1 MTQLETLIQQ
11 ARSWIDQDPDAETV
25 AELEKLI
32 SESDE
37 AGLADRFG
45 QRIGFG
51 TAGLRGLLGAGPNR
65 MNRVL
70 VAQAAAGISKYL
82 KENFDDPSVVI
93 GYDARKNSDVFA
105 KDSAQIFAGFGIR
118 AFLFPELA
126 ATPLVA
132 YAVRNL
138 GASAGVMV
146 TASHNPPGDNGYKVY
161 DFSGSQIIS
170 PMDAEI
176 AKHIDEFAK
185 SGSVAAL
192 TRSESFVE
200 VPTSVRTGYSQSVS
214 GLLNKH
220 SERKSIKIVYSAM
233 HGVGASFIQE
243 IFKLSGLAEP
253 AQVLSQQQPDGKF
266 PTVAFPNPEEP
277 GAMDES
283 LATAED
289 QQADLVLVNDPD
301 ADRLAVAFKKA
312 DGGYQQLT
320 GDQLGLILGEEM
332 ASRASR
338 EGRTGSLACSIVSS
352 SALSKV
358 AEHYGFGFEQT
369 LTGFKWV
376 SRVPNL
382 IFGYEEALGYCVDW
396 GQVRDKD
403 GLSAAL
409 IVADIASALANQ
421 GYTLGD
427 QLDKLMQRYGYFATG
442 QISIRVTDLNVISD
456 LMNKL
461 RTNPPT
467 QIAGVAAVFEDMNQG
482 SSSLPATDALRFKLQ
497 DGRTVIVRPSGTEP
511 KLKCYLQA
519 VSDNEAQSKKL
530 LAELEAAMR
539 QVLN

>member
-11 ARSWIDQDPDAETV
+11 ARNWIDQDPDAETV

-32 SESDE
+32 SGSDE

-176 AKHIDEFAK
+176 AKHIDEFAR

-266 PTVAFPNPEEP
+266 PTVSFPNPEEP

-283 LATAED
+283 LATAKNQE
-289 QQADLVLVNDPD
+289 ADLVLVNDPD

-442 QISIRVTDLNVISD
+442 QISIRVTDLTVISD
-456 LMNKL
+456 LMKKL
-461 RTNPPT
+461 RTNPPA

-519 VSDNEAQSKKL
+519 VSDNEAESKKL

>member
-1 MTQLETLIQQ
+1 
-11 ARSWIDQDPDAETV
+11 
-25 AELEKLI
+25 
-32 SESDE
+32 
-37 AGLADRFG
+37 
-45 QRIGFG
+45 
-51 TAGLRGLLGAGPNR
+51 
-65 MNRVL
+65 
-70 VAQAAAGISKYL
+70 
-82 KENFDDPSVVI
+82 
-93 GYDARKNSDVFA
+93 
-105 KDSAQIFAGFGIR
+105 
-118 AFLFPELA
+118 
-126 ATPLVA
+126 
-132 YAVRNL
+132 
-138 GASAGVMV
+138 
-146 TASHNPPGDNGYKVY
+146 
-161 DFSGSQIIS
+161 
-170 PMDAEI
+170 MDLEI

-185 SGSVAAL
+185 SSSVASLA
-192 TRSESFVE
+192 RSDSFEE
-200 VPTSVRTGYSQSVS
+200 VASSVRSGYLQSVS

-220 SERKSIKIVYSAM
+220 STRKDIKIVYSAM

-243 IFKLSGLAEP
+243 IFRLSGLAEP
-253 AQVLSQQQPDGKF
+253 AQVLSQQEPDGSF
-266 PTVAFPNPEEP
+266 PTVVFPNPEEP

-283 LATAED
+283 MSTAAS

-301 ADRLAVAFKKA
+301 ADRLAVAFKNS
-312 DGGYQQLT
+312 DGSYQQLT

-332 ASRASR
+332 AARASR
-338 EGRTGSLACSIVSS
+338 EGRSGSLACSIVSS
-352 SALSKV
+352 SALGKV

-409 IVADIASALANQ
+409 IVADIASALAKQ

-427 QLDKLMQRYGYFATG
+427 QLEKLMQRYGYFSTG
-442 QISIRVTDLNVISD
+442 QISIRVTDLTVIAD
-456 LMNKL
+456 LMKKL
-461 RTNPPT
+461 RTNPPE
-467 QIAGVAAVFEDMNQG
+467 QIAGVDAVFEDMNQG
-482 SSSLPATDALRFKLQ
+482 SGSLPATDALRFKLH

>member
-32 SESDE
+32 SAADE

-161 DFSGSQIIS
+161 DYSGSQIIS

-176 AKHIDEFAK
+176 AKHIDDFAK
-185 SGSVAAL
+185 SGSVATLA
-192 TRSESFVE
+192 RSDSFE
-200 VPTSVRTGYSQSVS
+200 QVPTSVRSGYLQSVS

-220 SERKSIKIVYSAM
+220 STRKDIKIVYSAM

-266 PTVAFPNPEEP
+266 PTVVFPNPEEP

-283 LATAED
+283 MATAESHK
-289 QQADLVLVNDPD
+289 ADLVLVNDPD
-301 ADRLAVAFKKA
+301 ADRLAVAFKRT
-312 DGGYQQLT
+312 DGIYQQLT

-332 ASRASR
+332 AARASR

-352 SALSKV
+352 SALGKV

-427 QLDKLMQRYGYFATG
+427 QLDKLMQRYGYFSTG
-442 QISIRVTDLNVISD
+442 QISIRVTDLTVISS
-456 LMNKL
+456 LMKKL
-461 RTNPPT
+461 RTNPPA
-467 QIAGVAAVFEDMNQG
+467 QIASVDAVFEDMSQG
-482 SSSLPATDALRFKLQ
+482 SGLLPATDAVRFKLN

-519 VSDNEAQSKKL
+519 VSDSEAHSKEL

>member
-1 MTQLETLIQQ
+1 MTQLESLIQQ

-70 VAQAAAGISKYL
+70 VSQAAAGISKYL
-82 KENFDDPSVVI
+82 QENFDDPSVVI

-170 PMDAEI
+170 PMDLEI
-176 AKHIDEFAK
+176 AKHIDEFAT
-185 SGSVAAL
+185 SGSVASLA
-192 TRSESFVE
+192 RSESFVE
-200 VPTSVRTGYSQSVS
+200 VPTSVRSGYLQSVS

-220 SERKSIKIVYSAM
+220 SSRKDIKVVYSAM
-233 HGVGASFIQE
+233 HGVGASYIQE

-266 PTVAFPNPEEP
+266 PTVSFPNPEEP

-283 LATAED
+283 LATAEH

-427 QLDKLMQRYGYFATG
+427 QLEKLMQRYGYFATG
-442 QISIRVTDLNVISD
+442 QISMRVTDLNVIAD
-456 LMNKL
+456 LMKKL
-461 RTNPPT
+461 RTNPPA
-467 QIAGVAAVFEDMNQG
+467 QIAGVDAVFEDMNQG
-482 SSSLPATDALRFKLQ
+482 SGSLPATDALRFKLE
-497 DGRTVIVRPSGTEP
+497 DGRTVIVRPSGTEA

-519 VSDNEAQSKKL
+519 VSDTEATSKKL

>member
-11 ARSWIDQDPDAETV
+11 ARSWIGQDPDAETV
-25 AELEKLI
+25 AELEQLI

-37 AGLADRFG
+37 AGLLDRFG

-176 AKHIDEFAK
+176 AKHIDEFAR
-185 SGSVAAL
+185 SVSVATLA
-192 TRSESFVE
+192 RSESFVE
-200 VPTSVRTGYSQSVS
+200 VPTSVRVGYLQSVS

-220 SERKSIKIVYSAM
+220 SERKDIKIVYSAM
-233 HGVGASFIQE
+233 HGVGARFIQE

-266 PTVAFPNPEEP
+266 PTVSFPNPEEP
-277 GAMDES
+277 GAMDAS

-352 SALSKV
+352 SALSEV
-358 AEHYGFGFEQT
+358 AKHYGFGFEQT

-396 GQVRDKD
+396 SQVRDKD

-442 QISIRVTDLNVISD
+442 QISIRVTDLTVIAN

-461 RTNPPT
+461 RTNPPA
-467 QIAGVAAVFEDMNQG
+467 QIAGVDAVFEDMNQG
-482 SSSLPATDALRFKLQ
+482 SDSLPATDALRFKLQ
-497 DGRTVIVRPSGTEP
+497 DGRTVIVRPSGTEA

-519 VSDNEAQSKKL
+519 VSDNEAHSQKL

-539 QVLN
+539 QLLN

>member
-11 ARSWIDQDPDAETV
+11 ARNWIDQDPDAETV

-37 AGLADRFG
+37 AGLAERFG

-253 AQVLSQQQPDGKF
+253 AQVLSQQQPDCKF

>member
-1 MTQLETLIQQ
+1 MTQLESLIQQ

-37 AGLADRFG
+37 AGLLDRFG

-70 VAQAAAGISKYL
+70 VAQAAAGIAKHL

-93 GYDARKNSDVFA
+93 GYDARKNSDIFA
-105 KDSAQIFAGFGIR
+105 KDSAQIFAGYGVR
-118 AFLFPELA
+118 AHLFPELA

-161 DFSGSQIIS
+161 DFSGSQIVS
-170 PMDAEI
+170 PMDLEI

-185 SGSVAAL
+185 SSSVASLA
-192 TRSESFVE
+192 RSDSFEE
-200 VPTSVRTGYSQSVS
+200 VASSVRSGYLQSVS

-220 SERKSIKIVYSAM
+220 STRKDIKIVYSAM

-243 IFKLSGLAEP
+243 IFRLSGLAEP
-253 AQVLSQQQPDGKF
+253 AQVLSQQEPDGSF
-266 PTVAFPNPEEP
+266 PTVVFPNPEEP

-283 LATAED
+283 MSTAAS

-301 ADRLAVAFKKA
+301 ADRLAVAFKNS
-312 DGGYQQLT
+312 DGSYQQLT

-332 ASRASR
+332 AARASR
-338 EGRTGSLACSIVSS
+338 EGRSGSLACSIVSS
-352 SALSKV
+352 SALGKV

-409 IVADIASALANQ
+409 IVADIASALAKQ

-427 QLDKLMQRYGYFATG
+427 QLEKLMQRYGYFSTG
-442 QISIRVTDLNVISD
+442 QISIRVTDLTVIAD
-456 LMNKL
+456 LMKKL
-461 RTNPPT
+461 RTNPPE
-467 QIAGVAAVFEDMNQG
+467 QIAGVDAVFEDMNQG
-482 SSSLPATDALRFKLQ
+482 SGSLPATDALRFKLH

>member
-11 ARSWIDQDPDAETV
+11 ARSWIDQDPDVETV

-37 AGLADRFG
+37 AGLLDRFG

-176 AKHIDEFAK
+176 AKHIDEFAR

-200 VPTSVRTGYSQSVS
+200 VPTSVRAGYLQSVS

-220 SERKSIKIVYSAM
+220 SERKNIKIVYSAM

-266 PTVAFPNPEEP
+266 PTVSFPNPEEP
-277 GAMDES
+277 GAMDAS
-283 LATAED
+283 LATAKE

-301 ADRLAVAFKKA
+301 ADRLAVAFRQA

-352 SALSKV
+352 SAISKV

-427 QLDKLMQRYGYFATG
+427 QLEKLMQRYGYFATG
-442 QISIRVTDLNVISD
+442 QISIRVTDLTVISD
-456 LMNKL
+456 LMKKL
-461 RTNPPT
+461 RTNPPA
-467 QIAGVAAVFEDMNQG
+467 QIAGVAAVFEDLNQG
-482 SSSLPATDALRFKLQ
+482 SGLLPATDALRFKLQ
-497 DGRTVIVRPSGTEP
+497 DGRTVIVRPSGTEA

-519 VSDNEAQSKKL
+519 VSDDEAQSNKL
-530 LAELEAAMR
+530 IAELEAAMR

>member
-11 ARSWIDQDPDAETV
+11 ARNWIDQDPDAETV

-32 SESDE
+32 SGSDE

-45 QRIGFG
+45 KRIGFG

-176 AKHIDEFAK
+176 AKHIDEFAR

-192 TRSESFVE
+192 TRSESFVQ

-283 LATAED
+283 LATAQD

-442 QISIRVTDLNVISD
+442 QISIRVTDLTVISD
-456 LMNKL
+456 LMKKL
-461 RTNPPT
+461 RTNPPA
-467 QIAGVAAVFEDMNQG
+467 QIAGVAVVFEDMKQG

-530 LAELEAAMR
+530 LAGLEAAMR

>member
-11 ARSWIDQDPDAETV
+11 ARNWIDQDPDAETV

-32 SESDE
+32 SGSDE

-467 QIAGVAAVFEDMNQG
+467 QIAGVASVFEDMNQG

-530 LAELEAAMR
+530 LAELEVAMR
-539 QVLN
+539 QVLD

>member
-37 AGLADRFG
+37 AGLLDRFG
-45 QRIGFG
+45 KRIGFG

-170 PMDAEI
+170 PMDSEI
-176 AKHIDEFAK
+176 AKHIDEFAR

-192 TRSESFVE
+192 TRSESFIE
-200 VPTSVRTGYSQSVS
+200 VPTSVRAGYLQSVS

-266 PTVAFPNPEEP
+266 PTVSFPNPEEP
-277 GAMDES
+277 GAMDAS
-283 LATAED
+283 LATAKD

-352 SALSKV
+352 SALSEV
-358 AEHYGFGFEQT
+358 AKHYGFGFEQT

-396 GQVRDKD
+396 SQVRDKD

-442 QISIRVTDLNVISD
+442 QISIRVTDLTVIAN

-461 RTNPPT
+461 RTNPPA
-467 QIAGVAAVFEDMNQG
+467 QIAGVDAVFEDMNKG
-482 SSSLPATDALRFKLQ
+482 SGSLPATDALRFKLQ

-519 VSDNEAQSKKL
+519 VSDNEAQSQKL

>member
-11 ARSWIDQDPDAETV
+11 ARSWIGQDPDAETV

-37 AGLADRFG
+37 VGLLDRFG

-138 GASAGVMV
+138 GTSAGVMV

-176 AKHIDEFAK
+176 AKHIDEFAR
-185 SGSVAAL
+185 SGSVSAL

-200 VPTSVRTGYSQSVS
+200 VPTSVRASYVQSVS

-220 SERKSIKIVYSAM
+220 SERKSIKVVYSAM

-266 PTVAFPNPEEP
+266 PTVSFPNPEEP
-277 GAMDES
+277 GAMDAS
-283 LATAED
+283 LATAKD

-338 EGRTGSLACSIVSS
+338 ESRTGSLACSIVSS

-442 QISIRVTDLNVISD
+442 QISIRVTDLTVISD
-456 LMNKL
+456 LMKKL
-461 RTNPPT
+461 RTNPPA
-467 QIAGVAAVFEDMNQG
+467 QIAGVAAVFEDLNQG
-482 SSSLPATDALRFKLQ
+482 SGSLPATDALRFKLQ
-497 DGRTVIVRPSGTEP
+497 DGRTVMVRPSGTEA

-519 VSDNEAQSKKL
+519 VSDNEAESKKL

>member
-11 ARSWIDQDPDAETV
+11 ARSWIAQDPDAETI

-32 SESDE
+32 SASDE
-37 AGLADRFG
+37 AALADRFG

-118 AFLFPELA
+118 AHLFPELA

-132 YAVRNL
+132 YAVRSL

-170 PMDAEI
+170 PMDLEI

-185 SGSVAAL
+185 SGSVASLA
-192 TRSESFVE
+192 RSDSFE
-200 VPTSVRTGYSQSVS
+200 QIPASVVSDYVQSVS

-220 SERKSIKIVYSAM
+220 STRKDIKIVYSAM
-233 HGVGASFIQE
+233 HGVGARFIQE

-253 AQVLSQQQPDGKF
+253 AQVLSQQHPDGKF
-266 PTVAFPNPEEP
+266 PTVSFPNPEEP

-283 LATAED
+283 MATAESHN
-289 QQADLVLVNDPD
+289 ADLVLVNDPD
-301 ADRLAVAFKKA
+301 ADRLAVAFRRT
-312 DGGYQQLT
+312 DGSYQQLT

-332 ASRASR
+332 AARASR
-338 EGRTGSLACSIVSS
+338 EGLTGSLACSIVSS
-352 SALSKV
+352 SALGKV

-427 QLDKLMQRYGYFATG
+427 QLEKLMQRYGYFSTG
-442 QISIRVTDLNVISD
+442 QISIRVTDLTVIAN

-461 RTNPPT
+461 RTNPPA
-467 QIAGVAAVFEDMNQG
+467 QIAGVEAVFEDLNKG
-482 SSSLPATDALRFKLQ
+482 SGSLPATDALRFRLK

-519 VSDNEAQSKKL
+519 VSDNEAHSKEL
-530 LAELEAAMR
+530 LADLEAAMR
-539 QVLN
+539 KVLN

>member
-1 MTQLETLIQQ
+1 MSKLETLTQQ
-11 ARSWIDQDPDAETV
+11 ARNWIEQDPDAETIG
-25 AELEKLI
+25 ELEDLI
-32 SESDE
+32 SSSDE
-37 AGLADRFG
+37 AGLAERFG

-118 AFLFPELA
+118 AFIFPELA

-146 TASHNPPGDNGYKVY
+146 TASHNPPGYNGYKVY
-161 DFSGSQIIS
+161 DFSASQIIS
-170 PMDAEI
+170 PLDLEI
-176 AKHIDEFAK
+176 AGHIEEFAK
-185 SGSVAAL
+185 SGSVASL
-192 TRSESFVE
+192 TRSDSFLE
-200 VPTSVRTGYSQSVS
+200 VPSSVRSDYLQSVS

-220 SERKSIKIVYSAM
+220 STRKDIKIVYSAM

-253 AQVLSQQQPDGKF
+253 AQVVSQQQPDGKF
-266 PTVAFPNPEEP
+266 PTVVFPNPEEP

-283 LATAED
+283 MATAQS

-301 ADRLAVAFKKA
+301 ADRLAVAFKKS
-312 DGGYQQLT
+312 DGSYQQLT

-332 ASRASR
+332 AARASR
-338 EGRTGSLACSIVSS
+338 ESRTGSLACSFVSS
-352 SALSKV
+352 SALGEV
-358 AEHYGFGFEQT
+358 AKHYGFGFEQT

-396 GQVRDKD
+396 AQVRDKD

-427 QLDKLMQRYGYFATG
+427 QLEKLMQRYGYFSTG
-442 QISIRVTDLNVISD
+442 QISIRVTDLKVIAD

-461 RTNPPT
+461 RTNPPSK
-467 QIAGVAAVFEDMNQG
+467 IAGVDVVFEDMNRG
-482 SSSLPATDALRFKLQ
+482 SGLLPATDVLRFELA

-519 VSDNEAQSKKL
+519 VSDNEADSKEL

>member
-11 ARSWIDQDPDAETV
+11 ARNWIDQDPDAETV

-32 SESDE
+32 SGSDE

-118 AFLFPELA
+118 AFWFPELA

-456 LMNKL
+456 LMKKL
-461 RTNPPT
+461 RTNPPA
-467 QIAGVAAVFEDMNQG
+467 QIAGAAAVFEDLNQSTG
-482 SSSLPATDALRFKLQ
+482 SLPATDALRFKLQ
-497 DGRTVIVRPSGTEP
+497 DGRTVIVRPSGTEA

-539 QVLN
+539 QELN

>member
-11 ARSWIDQDPDAETV
+11 ARKWIDQDPDAETV

-37 AGLADRFG
+37 AGLLDRFG

-170 PMDAEI
+170 PMDLEI
-176 AKHIDEFAK
+176 AKHIDEFAR

-200 VPTSVRTGYSQSVS
+200 VPTSVRAGYLQSVS

-233 HGVGASFIQE
+233 HGVGASFIQD

-266 PTVAFPNPEEP
+266 PTVSFPNPEEP
-277 GAMDES
+277 GAMDAS

-289 QQADLVLVNDPD
+289 QHADLVLVNDPD

-442 QISIRVTDLNVISD
+442 QISIRVTDLTVIAN

-461 RTNPPT
+461 RTNPPA
-467 QIAGVAAVFEDMNQG
+467 QIAGVDAVFEDMNKG
-482 SSSLPATDALRFKLQ
+482 SGSLPATDALRFKLQ
-497 DGRTVIVRPSGTEP
+497 DGRTVIVRPSGTEA

-519 VSDNEAQSKKL
+519 VSDNEAQSQKL

>member
-11 ARSWIDQDPDAETV
+11 ARSWIDQDPDVETV

-37 AGLADRFG
+37 AGLLDRFG

-176 AKHIDEFAK
+176 AKHIDEFAR

-200 VPTSVRTGYSQSVS
+200 VPTSVRAGYLQSVS

-220 SERKSIKIVYSAM
+220 SERKNIKIVYSAM

-266 PTVAFPNPEEP
+266 PTVSFPNPEEP
-277 GAMDES
+277 GAMDAS
-283 LATAED
+283 LATAKE

-301 ADRLAVAFKKA
+301 ADRLAVAFRQA

-352 SALSKV
+352 SAISKV

-427 QLDKLMQRYGYFATG
+427 QLEKLMQRYGYFATG
-442 QISIRVTDLNVISD
+442 QISIRVTDLTVISD
-456 LMNKL
+456 LMKKL
-461 RTNPPT
+461 RTNPPA
-467 QIAGVAAVFEDMNQG
+467 QIAGVAAVFEDLNQG
-482 SSSLPATDALRFKLQ
+482 SGLLPATDALRFKLQ
-497 DGRTVIVRPSGTEP
+497 DGRTVMVRPSGTEA

-519 VSDNEAQSKKL
+519 VSDNEAQSNKL

>member
-11 ARSWIDQDPDAETV
+11 ARDWIKQDPDAETV

-170 PMDAEI
+170 PMDAQI

-185 SGSVAAL
+185 SGSVALLA
-192 TRSESFVE
+192 RSESFVE
-200 VPTSVRTGYSQSVS
+200 VPTSVRSGYLQSVS

-220 SERKSIKIVYSAM
+220 SSRKDIKIVYSAM
-233 HGVGASFIQE
+233 HGVGASFINE

-253 AQVLSQQQPDGKF
+253 TQVPSQQQPDGKF
-266 PTVAFPNPEEP
+266 PTVSFPNPEEP

-283 LATAED
+283 MATASNH
-289 QQADLVLVNDPD
+289 QADLVLVNDPD
-301 ADRLAVAFKKA
+301 ADRLAVAFKKT
-312 DGGYQQLT
+312 DGSYQQLT

-352 SALSKV
+352 SALGKV

-409 IVADIASALANQ
+409 IVADIASALASQ

-427 QLDKLMQRYGYFATG
+427 QLEKLMQRYGYFATG
-442 QISIRVTDLNVISD
+442 QISFRVTDLTVIAN
-456 LMNKL
+456 LMKKL

-467 QIAGVAAVFEDMNQG
+467 QIAGVDAVFEDMNQG
-482 SSSLPATDALRFKLQ
+482 SGSLPATDALRFKLQ
-497 DGRTVIVRPSGTEP
+497 DGRTVIIRPSGTEA

-519 VSDNEAQSKKL
+519 VSDNEALSKKL

>member
-11 ARSWIDQDPDAETV
+11 ARSWIAQDPDAETI

-32 SESDE
+32 SASDE
-37 AGLADRFG
+37 AALADRFG

-51 TAGLRGLLGAGPNR
+51 TAGLRGILGAGPNR

-118 AFLFPELA
+118 AHLFPELA

-170 PMDAEI
+170 PMDLEI

-185 SGSVAAL
+185 SGSVASLA
-192 TRSESFVE
+192 RSDSFEQIPATV
-200 VPTSVRTGYSQSVS
+200 VSDYVQSVS

-220 SERKSIKIVYSAM
+220 STRKDIKIVYSAM
-233 HGVGASFIQE
+233 HGVGARLIQE
-243 IFKLSGLAEP
+243 IFKLSGLAQP
-253 AQVLSQQQPDGKF
+253 AQVLSQQHPDGKF
-266 PTVAFPNPEEP
+266 PTVSFPNPEEP

-283 LATAED
+283 MATAESHN
-289 QQADLVLVNDPD
+289 ADLVLVNDPD
-301 ADRLAVAFKKA
+301 ADRLAVAFKKT
-312 DGGYQQLT
+312 DGSYQQLT

-332 ASRASR
+332 AARASR
-338 EGRTGSLACSIVSS
+338 EGLTGSLACSIVSS
-352 SALSKV
+352 SALGKV

-369 LTGFKWV
+369 LTGFKWL

-427 QLDKLMQRYGYFATG
+427 QLDKLMQRYGYYSTG
-442 QISIRVTDLNVISD
+442 QISIRVTDLTVIAN

-461 RTNPPT
+461 RTNPPA
-467 QIAGVAAVFEDMNQG
+467 QIAGVEAVFGDLNKG
-482 SSSLPATDALRFKLQ
+482 SGSLPATDAVRFRLK

-519 VSDNEAQSKKL
+519 VSDSEAHSKELLADLESAMRKL
-530 LAELEAAMR
+530 L
-539 QVLN
+539 N

>member
-11 ARSWIDQDPDAETV
+11 ARSWIAQDPDAETV

-37 AGLADRFG
+37 AGLLDRFG

-118 AFLFPELA
+118 AHLFPELA

-170 PMDAEI
+170 PMDLEI

-192 TRSESFVE
+192 ARSESFVE
-200 VPTSVRTGYSQSVS
+200 VPTSVRSGYLQSVS

-220 SERKSIKIVYSAM
+220 STRKDIKIVYSAM

-266 PTVAFPNPEEP
+266 PTVSFPNPEEP
-277 GAMDES
+277 GAMDQS
-283 LATAED
+283 LATAEK

-396 GQVRDKD
+396 SQVRDKD

-409 IVADIASALANQ
+409 IVADIASALASQ

-442 QISIRVTDLNVISD
+442 QISIRVTDLTVIAN

-461 RTNPPT
+461 LTNPPA
-467 QIAGVAAVFEDMNQG
+467 QIAGVDAVFEDMNKG
-482 SSSLPATDALRFKLQ
+482 YGSLPATDALRFKLQ

-519 VSDNEAQSKKL
+519 VSDNEAQSKVL
-530 LAELEAAMR
+530 LADLEVAMR
-539 QVLN
+539 KILN

>member
-1 MTQLETLIQQ
+1 MTELETLIQKT
-11 ARSWIDQDPDAETV
+11 RNWIEQDPDAETIG
-25 AELEKLI
+25 ELEKLI
-32 SESDE
+32 SDSDE
-37 AGLADRFG
+37 AGLAERFG

-118 AFLFPELA
+118 AFLFPELV

-146 TASHNPPGDNGYKVY
+146 TASHNPPGYNGYKVY

-170 PMDAEI
+170 PMDLEI
-176 AKHIDEFAK
+176 AKHIDEFAQ
-185 SGSVAAL
+185 
-192 TRSESFVE
+192 SESVTSLERADSFLE
-200 VPTSVRTGYSQSVS
+200 VPTSVRSGYLQSVS

-220 SERKSIKIVYSAM
+220 STRKDIKIVYSAM
-233 HGVGASFIQE
+233 HGVGANFIQE

-253 AQVLSQQQPDGKF
+253 AQVVSQQQPDGKF

-277 GAMDES
+277 GAMDEPM
-283 LATAED
+283 ATAASEN
-289 QQADLVLVNDPD
+289 ADLVLVNDPD
-301 ADRLAVAFKKA
+301 ADRLAVAFRKS
-312 DGGYQQLT
+312 DGSYQQLT

-332 ASRASR
+332 AARASR
-338 EGRTGSLACSIVSS
+338 ESRTGSLACSIVSS
-352 SALSKV
+352 SALGKV

-396 GQVRDKD
+396 AQVRDKD

-427 QLDKLMQRYGYFATG
+427 QLEKLMQRYGYFSTG
-442 QISIRVTDLNVISD
+442 QISIRVTDLTVIAN
-456 LMNKL
+456 LMRKL
-461 RTNPPT
+461 RTNPPS
-467 QIAGVAAVFEDMNQG
+467 QIAGVDAVFEDLSKG
-482 SSSLPATDALRFKLQ
+482 SGSLPATDALRFKLA
-497 DGRTVIVRPSGTEP
+497 DGRTVIIRPSGTEP

-519 VSDNEAQSKKL
+519 VSDNEVDSKEL

>member
-11 ARSWIDQDPDAETV
+11 ARNWIDQDPDAETV

-45 QRIGFG
+45 HRIGFG

-511 KLKCYLQA
+511 KLKCYLQT

>member
-1 MTQLETLIQQ
+1 MTQLESLIQQ
-11 ARSWIDQDPDAETV
+11 ARVWISQDPDAETIS
-25 AELEKLI
+25 ELEQLI
-32 SESDE
+32 QNSDE
-37 AGLADRFG
+37 AGLAERFG
-45 QRIGFG
+45 SRIGFG
-51 TAGLRGLLGAGPNR
+51 TAGLRGLIGAGPNR

-70 VAQAAAGISKYL
+70 VSQAAAGIAKYL
-82 KENFDDPSVVI
+82 KDNFDDPSVVI
-93 GYDARKNSDVFA
+93 GYDARKNSNVFA
-105 KDSAQIFAGFGIR
+105 KDSAEIFAGFGIR

-161 DFSGSQIIS
+161 DHTGSQIIS

-185 SGSVAAL
+185 SGLVTELA
-192 TRSESFVE
+192 RSDSFLE
-200 VPTSVRTGYSQSVS
+200 VPPSVRAGYAQSVS

-220 SERKSIKIVYSAM
+220 SGRKDIKIVYSAM
-233 HGVGASFIQE
+233 HGVGASFIEE
-243 IFKLSGLAEP
+243 IFKLSGLTSP
-253 AQVLSQQQPDGKF
+253 TQVLSQQQPDGKF
-266 PTVAFPNPEEP
+266 PTVVFPNPEEP

-283 LATAED
+283 MATATKHN
-289 QQADLVLVNDPD
+289 ADLVLVNDPD
-301 ADRLAVAFKKA
+301 ADRLAVAFKRA
-312 DGGYQQLT
+312 DGSYQQLT

-332 ASRASR
+332 AARASR
-338 EGRTGSLACSIVSS
+338 EGLTGSLACSIVSS
-352 SALSKV
+352 SALGKV

-396 GQVRDKD
+396 NQVRDKD
-403 GLSAAL
+403 GLSAAV
-409 IVADIASALANQ
+409 IVADIASALASQ

-427 QLDKLMQRYGYFATG
+427 QLEKLMQRYGYFSTG
-442 QISIRVTDLNVISD
+442 QISIRVTDLSVISNI
-456 LMNKL
+456 MQNL
-461 RTNPPT
+461 RANPPAE
-467 QIAGVAAVFEDMNQG
+467 IAGVAAQFQDLNQKSG
-482 SSSLPATDALRFKLQ
+482 DLPATDALKFTLD

-519 VSDNEAQSKKL
+519 VSDNEADSKQL
-530 LAELEAAMR
+530 LEELEASMR
-539 QVLN
+539 KILV

>member
-11 ARSWIDQDPDAETV
+11 ARSWIAQDPDAETI

-32 SESDE
+32 SASDE
-37 AGLADRFG
+37 AALADRFG

-118 AFLFPELA
+118 AHLFPELA

-132 YAVRNL
+132 YAVRSL

-170 PMDAEI
+170 PMDLEI
-176 AKHIDEFAK
+176 AKHIDEFAQ
-185 SGSVAAL
+185 SGSVLSLA
-192 TRSESFVE
+192 RSDSFE
-200 VPTSVRTGYSQSVS
+200 QVPVSVRSGYLQSVS

-220 SERKSIKIVYSAM
+220 STRKDIKIVYSAM

-243 IFKLSGLAEP
+243 IFKLSGLTEP

-266 PTVAFPNPEEP
+266 PTVSFPNPEEP
-277 GAMDES
+277 GAMDAS

-312 DGGYQQLT
+312 DGGYQKLT

-442 QISIRVTDLNVISD
+442 QISIRVTDLTVIAN

-461 RTNPPT
+461 RTNPPA
-467 QIAGVAAVFEDMNQG
+467 QIAGVDAVFEDMNKG
-482 SSSLPATDALRFKLQ
+482 SGSLPATDALRFKLQ
-497 DGRTVIVRPSGTEP
+497 DGRTVIVRPSGTEA

-519 VSDNEAQSKKL
+519 VSDNEAQSQKL

>member
-11 ARSWIDQDPDAETV
+11 ARNWIDQDPDAETV

-312 DGGYQQLT
+312 DDGYQQLT

>member
-1 MTQLETLIQQ
+1 MTQLETLVQQ
-11 ARSWIDQDPDAETV
+11 ARSWIAQDPDAETV
-25 AELEKLI
+25 NELQQLI
-32 SESDE
+32 ESADE
-37 AGLADRFG
+37 AGLAERFG

-70 VAQAAAGISKYL
+70 VSQAAAGIAKYL
-82 KENFDDPSVVI
+82 KDNFDDPSVVI

-105 KDSAQIFAGFGIR
+105 KDSAQIFAGFGVR
-118 AFLFPELA
+118 AFLFPDLA

-161 DFSGSQIIS
+161 DHTGSQIIT
-170 PMDAEI
+170 PMDGEI

-185 SGSVAAL
+185 SGLVSDL
-192 TRSESFVE
+192 TRSDLFVE
-200 VPTSVRTGYSQSVS
+200 VPGSVRNGYLQSVS

-220 SERKSIKIVYSAM
+220 STRKDIKIVYSAM
-233 HGVGASFIQE
+233 HGVGASFIEE
-243 IFKLSGLAEP
+243 IFELSGLTLP
-253 AQVLSQQQPDGKF
+253 TQVPSQQQPDGKF
-266 PTVAFPNPEEP
+266 PTVVFPNPEEP

-283 LATAED
+283 MATALVHN
-289 QQADLVLVNDPD
+289 ADLVLVNDPD

-338 EGRTGSLACSIVSS
+338 EGLTGSLACSIVSS
-352 SALSKV
+352 NALGKV

-396 GQVRDKD
+396 NQVRDKD
-403 GLSAAL
+403 GLSAAV
-409 IVADIASALANQ
+409 IVADIASALASQ

-427 QLDKLMQRYGYFATG
+427 QLEKLMQRYGYFSTG
-442 QISIRVTDLNVISD
+442 QISIRVTDLSIISNI
-456 LMNKL
+456 MQNL
-461 RTNPPT
+461 RNNPPA
-467 QIAGVAAVFEDMNQG
+467 QIAGVDAVFQDLNQ
-482 SSSLPATDALRFKLQ
+482 SSGSLPATDALKFSLA

-519 VSDNEAQSKKL
+519 VSDSDAKSKQL
-530 LAELEAAMR
+530 LEELESSMR
-539 QVLN
+539 KILV

>member
-1 MTQLETLIQQ
+1 MTQLESLIQQ
-11 ARSWIDQDPDAETV
+11 ARSWIDQVPDAETV

-37 AGLADRFG
+37 AGLLDRFG

-70 VAQAAAGISKYL
+70 VAQAAAGIAKYL
-82 KENFDDPSVVI
+82 KENFDAPSVVI
-93 GYDARKNSDVFA
+93 GYDARKNSDIFA
-105 KDSAQIFAGFGIR
+105 KDSAQIFAGYGVR
-118 AFLFPELA
+118 AHLFPELA

-161 DFSGSQIIS
+161 DFSGSQIVS
-170 PMDAEI
+170 PMDLEI

-185 SGSVAAL
+185 SGSVASLA
-192 TRSESFVE
+192 RSDSFEE
-200 VPTSVRTGYSQSVS
+200 VASSVRSGYLQSVS

-220 SERKSIKIVYSAM
+220 STRKDIKIVYSAM

-243 IFKLSGLAEP
+243 IFGLSGLAEP
-253 AQVLSQQQPDGKF
+253 AQVLSQQEPDGSF
-266 PTVAFPNPEEP
+266 PTVVFPNPEEP

-283 LATAED
+283 MSTAAS

-301 ADRLAVAFKKA
+301 ADRLAVAFKNS
-312 DGGYQQLT
+312 DGSYQQLT

-332 ASRASR
+332 AARASR
-338 EGRTGSLACSIVSS
+338 EGRSGSLACSVVSS
-352 SALSKV
+352 SALGKV

-409 IVADIASALANQ
+409 IVADIASALAKQ

-427 QLDKLMQRYGYFATG
+427 QLEKLMQRYGYFSTG
-442 QISIRVTDLNVISD
+442 QISIRVTDLTVIAD
-456 LMNKL
+456 LMKKL
-461 RTNPPT
+461 RTSPPE
-467 QIAGVAAVFEDMNQG
+467 QIAGVDAVFEDMNQG
-482 SSSLPATDALRFKLQ
+482 SGSLPATDALRFKLH

>member
-11 ARSWIDQDPDAETV
+11 ARSWIDQDPDVETV

-37 AGLADRFG
+37 AGLLDRFG

-176 AKHIDEFAK
+176 AKHIDEFAR

-200 VPTSVRTGYSQSVS
+200 VPTSVRAGYVQSVS

-266 PTVAFPNPEEP
+266 PTVSFPNPEEP
-277 GAMDES
+277 GAMDAS
-283 LATAED
+283 LATAKE

-301 ADRLAVAFKKA
+301 ADRLAVAFRQA

-352 SALSKV
+352 SAISKV

-409 IVADIASALANQ
+409 IVADIASALAKQ

-427 QLDKLMQRYGYFATG
+427 QLEKLMQRYGYFATG
-442 QISIRVTDLNVISD
+442 QISIRVTDLTVISD
-456 LMNKL
+456 LMKKL
-461 RTNPPT
+461 RTNPPA
-467 QIAGVAAVFEDMNQG
+467 QIAGVAAVFEDLNQG
-482 SSSLPATDALRFKLQ
+482 SGLLPATDALRFKLQ
-497 DGRTVIVRPSGTEP
+497 DGRTVIVRPSGTEA

-519 VSDNEAQSKKL
+519 VSDNEAQSNKL

>member
-1 MTQLETLIQQ
+1 MTQLETLIRQ
-11 ARSWIDQDPDAETV
+11 ARSWIDQDPDVETV

-138 GASAGVMV
+138 GTSAGVMV

-170 PMDAEI
+170 PMDSEI
-176 AKHIDEFAK
+176 AKHIDEFAR
-185 SGSVAAL
+185 SGSVASL
-192 TRSESFVE
+192 VRSDSFVE
-200 VPTSVRTGYSQSVS
+200 VPTSVRAGYVQSVS

-233 HGVGASFIQE
+233 HGVGASFIEE

-266 PTVAFPNPEEP
+266 PTVSFPNPEEP
-277 GAMDES
+277 GAMDAS
-283 LATAED
+283 LATAKD

-396 GQVRDKD
+396 SQVRDKD

-427 QLDKLMQRYGYFATG
+427 QLDKLMQRYGYVATG
-442 QISIRVTDLNVISD
+442 QISIRVTDLTVISN
-456 LMNKL
+456 LMKKL
-461 RTNPPT
+461 RTNPPA
-467 QIAGVAAVFEDMNQG
+467 QIAGVAANFEDLSQG
-482 SSSLPATDALRFKLQ
+482 SGSLLATDALRFKLQ
-497 DGRTVIVRPSGTEP
+497 DGRTVMVRPSGTEA

-519 VSDNEAQSKKL
+519 VSDNEAESKKL

>member
-32 SESDE
+32 SASDE
-37 AGLADRFG
+37 AALADRFG

-105 KDSAQIFAGFGIR
+105 RDSAQIFAGFGIR

-161 DFSGSQIIS
+161 DYSGSQIIS

-176 AKHIDEFAK
+176 AKHIDDFAK
-185 SGSVAAL
+185 SGSVATLA
-192 TRSESFVE
+192 RSDSFE
-200 VPTSVRTGYSQSVS
+200 QVPTSVRSGYLQSVS

-220 SERKSIKIVYSAM
+220 STRKDIKIVYSAM

-266 PTVAFPNPEEP
+266 PTVVFPNPEEP

-283 LATAED
+283 MATAESHK
-289 QQADLVLVNDPD
+289 ADLVLVNDPD
-301 ADRLAVAFKKA
+301 ADRLAVAFKRT
-312 DGGYQQLT
+312 DGSYQQLT

-332 ASRASR
+332 AARASR

-352 SALSKV
+352 SALGKV

-442 QISIRVTDLNVISD
+442 QISIRVTDLTVIAN

-461 RTNPPT
+461 RTNPPA
-467 QIAGVAAVFEDMNQG
+467 QIAGVDAVFEDMNKG
-482 SSSLPATDALRFKLQ
+482 SGSLPATDALRFKLQ
-497 DGRTVIVRPSGTEP
+497 DGRTVIVRPSGTEA

-519 VSDNEAQSKKL
+519 VSDNEAQSQKL

>member
-1 MTQLETLIQQ
+1 MSQLETLIQQ
-11 ARSWIDQDPDAETV
+11 ARSWIEQDPDAETI

-32 SESDE
+32 AQSDE
-37 AGLADRFG
+37 VGLADRFG

-82 KENFDDPSVVI
+82 RENFDAPSVVI

-118 AFLFPELA
+118 AYLFPELA

-170 PMDAEI
+170 PMDIEI
-176 AKHIDEFAK
+176 AKNIDEFAQ
-185 SGSVAAL
+185 SGSVSSLA
-192 TRSESFVE
+192 RSDSFE
-200 VPTSVRTGYSQSVS
+200 QVPSSVRTGYLQSVS

-220 SERKSIKIVYSAM
+220 SARKDIKIVYSAM

-253 AQVLSQQQPDGKF
+253 AQVLSQQHPDGKF

-283 LATAED
+283 MATAAS
-289 QQADLVLVNDPD
+289 QNADLVLVNDPD
-301 ADRLAVAFKKA
+301 ADRLAVAFKKS
-312 DGGYQQLT
+312 DGSYQQLT

-332 ASRASR
+332 AARASR

-352 SALSKV
+352 SALGKV
-358 AEHYGFGFEQT
+358 AKHYGFGFEQT

-427 QLDKLMQRYGYFATG
+427 QLEKLMQRYGYFATG
-442 QISIRVTDLNVISD
+442 QISIRVTDLTVIAN
-456 LMNKL
+456 LMKKL
-461 RTNPPT
+461 RTNPPA
-467 QIAGVAAVFEDMNQG
+467 QIAGEDAVFEDFNQG
-482 SSSLPATDALRFKLQ
+482 SGSLPSTDALRFKLA

-519 VSDNEAQSKKL
+519 VSDNEAHSKEL
-530 LAELEAAMR
+530 LADLEAAMR
-539 QVLN
+539 KVLN

>member
-11 ARSWIDQDPDAETV
+11 ARNWIDQDPDAETV

-192 TRSESFVE
+192 ARSESFVE

>member
-11 ARSWIDQDPDAETV
+11 ARNWIDQDPDAETV

-32 SESDE
+32 SGSDE

-456 LMNKL
+456 LMKKL
-461 RTNPPT
+461 RTNPPA